1 MGHPS
6 GPLLKVV
13 ISPSVLAPFQS
24 KNLRVLPLLLPPA
37 NTPQSS
43 SADPPVLLL
52 LFSAGGPLYA
62 MESKDVVE
70 VIPRVALRPAVNLP
84 SYVSGLFN
92 YRGAVVPVIDLCF
105 LIQGR
110 PSCQNLSSRIIMV
123 TPVDQ
128 MAKDQYIGLLS
139 EGVTDTLS
147 RPLNAFHNTGLN
159 SQSKP
164 YLGGM
169 TLEERGMVQ
178 ILHLSML
185 LEQLDPVRA
194 GFDPSNL

>member
-1 MGHPS
+1 MGGRASAPFPPYS
-6 GPLLKVV
+6 LRLLA
-13 ISPSVLAPFQS
+13 LAPFPAGTNQS
-24 KNLRVLPLLLPPA
+24 
-37 NTPQSS
+37 T

-70 VIPRVALRPAVNLP
+70 VIPRVTLRPAMNLP
-84 SYVSGLFN
+84 GYVSGLFN
-92 YRGAVVPVIDLCF
+92 YRGVVVPVIDLCF

-123 TPVDQ
+123 SPADE
-128 MAKDQYIGLLS
+128 AGKDQYIGLLS

-147 RPLNAFHNTGLN
+147 RPLSAFHDTGLD
-159 SQSKP
+159 SQGKP

-169 TLEERGMVQ
+169 TIDERGMVQ
-178 ILHLSML
+178 ILHLSVL
-185 LEQLDPVRA
+185 LEQFNPA
-194 GFDPSNL
+194 SIETDPSAF